1 MLVNTE
7 AVIKAR
13 VTTGTSKYHA
23 SRGSLAAPSIVSA
36 EVLLLYK
43 ERERLE
49 VHRYQGRRISQ
60 SRHVLL
66 IAARSDRPDRQSPL
80 QTPT

>member
-13 VTTGTSKYHA
+13 VTTGTSKYQA

-36 EVLLLYK
+36 AVLLYLIQG
-43 ERERLE
+43 ERDTVIKDALVNRDTSS
-49 VHRYQGRRISQ
+49 VT
-60 SRHVLL
+60 V
-66 IAARSDRPDRQSPL
+66 P
-80 QTPT
+80 

>member
-1 MLVNTE
+1 MLVNTD

-13 VTTGTSKYHA
+13 VTIGTSKYQA

-36 EVLLLYK
+36 AVLLLYK
-43 ERERLE
+43 GRETQLSRT
-49 VHRYQGRRISQ
+49 HWSIATRR
-60 SRHVLL
+60 VL
-66 IAARSDRPDRQSPL
+66 IAHSDRPDRQSPL